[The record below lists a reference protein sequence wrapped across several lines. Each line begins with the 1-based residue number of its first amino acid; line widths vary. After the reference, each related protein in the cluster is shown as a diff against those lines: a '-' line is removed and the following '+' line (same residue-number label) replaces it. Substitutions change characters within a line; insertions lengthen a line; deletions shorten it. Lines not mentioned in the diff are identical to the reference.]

1 MSLPFIFSM
10 AEALD
15 DTYKLENKA
24 KEFEARLLKV
34 KLGHIC

>member
-24 KEFEARLLKV
+24 KEFEDRLLKV